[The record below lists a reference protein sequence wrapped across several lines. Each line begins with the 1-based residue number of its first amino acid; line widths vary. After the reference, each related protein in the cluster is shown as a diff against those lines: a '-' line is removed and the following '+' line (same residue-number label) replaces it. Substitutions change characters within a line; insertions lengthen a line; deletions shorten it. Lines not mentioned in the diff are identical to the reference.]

1 MKWVIKFLV
10 VVLCLCMAA
19 PVLAADQGENVWAK
33 YNMKLYGRVK
43 VDYKYLTGRSASSTV
58 ATNMVDKTGDYE
70 NDSTNFTARDTR
82 FGFIASHEAGDWV
95 GKGRFEMDMFGGA
108 TSTSSSPRFRIGYVD
123 LANKDWGTG
132 FRAGKDW
139 NAIMPM
145 NASTI
150 DFGIL
155 LRAGN
160 LWERPE
166 QFTIRQKLADGSL
179 ELLLS
184 AYKFMSGTSDATD
197 AGTGDE
203 TRMPKVGARAAY
215 TFELFGA
222 KHLVAVDGFYQH
234 DSDNTTKEDIDRW
247 MVGGEFKFNLGPVLL
262 KGEVWYG
269 EAIDGEFGRPSGL
282 ATQSSV
288 SGVDADGNP
297 ITIRSDETEEVEAW
311 GGWIDVTYKVTPKW
325 SVTAGVG
332 IDDPEEDDYKVSG
345 TRNAMGDT
353 EFSENLQAYLNTWYS
368 ITPAIKVGAEWMY
381 VDTERVDTTG
391 SDYSNSYNQVL
402 GSVFYNF

>member
-1 MKWVIKFLV
+1 
-10 VVLCLCMAA
+10 
-19 PVLAADQGENVWAK
+19 
-33 YNMKLYGRVK
+33 
-43 VDYKYLTGRSASSTV
+43 
-58 ATNMVDKTGDYE
+58 
-70 NDSTNFTARDTR
+70 
-82 FGFIASHEAGDWV
+82 
-95 GKGRFEMDMFGGA
+95 
-108 TSTSSSPRFRIGYVD
+108 
-123 LANKDWGTG
+123 
-132 FRAGKDW
+132 
-139 NAIMPM
+139 M

-184 AYKFMSGTSDATD
+184 AYKFMSGTSSATD

-215 TFELFGA
+215 TFELFGG
-222 KHLVAVDGFYQH
+222 KQLVAADGFFQS
-234 DSDNTTKEDIDRW
+234 DKDNTTKEDVDRW
-247 MVGGEFKFNLGPVLL
+247 MVGGEFKLNLGPVLL

-269 EAIDGEFGRPSGL
+269 EGINGEHGRPDGI
-282 ATQSSV
+282 ATQSSAT
-288 SGVDADGNP
+288 GKTN
-297 ITIRSDETEEVEAW
+297 EVEAW
-311 GGWIDVTYKVTPKW
+311 GGWIDATYKIMPKW
-325 SVTAGVG
+325 SITAGVG
-332 IDDPEEDDYKVSG
+332 IDDPEEDDFKVSG

-353 EFSENLQAYLNTWYS
+353 EFSENLQGYLNTWYS
-368 ITPAIKVGAEWMY
+368 ISPAIKVGAEWMY

-391 SDYSNSYNQVL
+391 SDYSNSYHQVL

>member
-1 MKWVIKFLV
+1 MRWVIKFLV

-19 PVLAADQGENVWAK
+19 PVLAADQGEAVWSK

-43 VDYKYLTGRSASSTV
+43 MDYKYLTGRSASTAV
-58 ATNMVDKTGDYE
+58 ATNIVDQLTHSDYK

-82 FGFIASHEAGDWV
+82 FGFIASHEAGDWAA
-95 GKGRFEMDMFGGA
+95 KGRFEMDMFGNA

-123 LANKDWGTG
+123 LANKDMGTG

-166 QFTIRQKLADGSL
+166 QFTIRQKLLDDSL
-179 ELLLS
+179 ELVLS
-184 AYKFMSGTSDATD
+184 AYKLMSGSAAGGGTD
-197 AGTGDE
+197 DE
-203 TRMPKVGARAAY
+203 TRMPKVGVRAAY
-215 TFELFGA
+215 TFELFGG
-222 KHLVAVDGFYQH
+222 KQLVAADGFFQS
-234 DSDNTTKEDIDRW
+234 DKDNTTKEDVDRW

-262 KGEVWYG
+262 KGEVWLG
-269 EAIDGEFGRPSGL
+269 EGIDGEHGRPGDL
-282 ATQSSV
+282 ATQTV
-288 SGVDADGNP
+288 GDKTN
-297 ITIRSDETEEVEAW
+297 EVEAW
-311 GGWIDVTYKVTPKW
+311 GGWIDATYKIMPTW
-325 SVTAGVG
+325 SITAGVG
-332 IDDPEEDDYKVSG
+332 IDDPEEDDFHFNG
-345 TRNAMGDT
+345 TRNSMDDT
-353 EFSENLQAYLNTWYS
+353 QFSENLQAYLNTWYS

-381 VDTERVDTTG
+381 VDTERKEGDG
-391 SDYSNSYNQVL
+391 DPNPGNNYSKSYNQIL

>member
-1 MKWVIKFLV
+1 
-10 VVLCLCMAA
+10 
-19 PVLAADQGENVWAK
+19 
-33 YNMKLYGRVK
+33 
-43 VDYKYLTGRSASSTV
+43 
-58 ATNMVDKTGDYE
+58 
-70 NDSTNFTARDTR
+70 
-82 FGFIASHEAGDWV
+82 
-95 GKGRFEMDMFGGA
+95 
-108 TSTSSSPRFRIGYVD
+108 
-123 LANKDWGTG
+123 
-132 FRAGKDW
+132 
-139 NAIMPM
+139 M

-179 ELLLS
+179 ELLVS

-222 KHLVAVDGFYQH
+222 KHLVAADGFFQS
-234 DSDNTTKEDIDRW
+234 DKDNTTKKSVDRW

-269 EAIDGEFGRPSGL
+269 EGIDGEHGRPSDL
-282 ATQSSV
+282 STQSVGSTT
-288 SGVDADGNP
+288 D
-297 ITIRSDETEEVEAW
+297 EVEAW
-311 GGWIDVTYKVTPKW
+311 GGWIDATYKIMPTW
-325 SVTAGVG
+325 SITAGVG
-332 IDDPEEDDYKVSG
+332 IDDPEEDDFKVSG
-345 TRNAMGDT
+345 TRNSMDDT
-353 EFSENLQAYLNTWYS
+353 QFSENLQTYVNTWYS

-381 VDTERVDTTG
+381 VDTERVQGDG
-391 SDYSNSYNQVL
+391 DPNPGQDYSKSYNQVL
-402 GSVFYNF
+402 ASVFYNF

>member
-1 MKWVIKFLV
+1 MRWVIKLFLV

-43 VDYKYLTGRSASSTV
+43 MDYKYLTGRSDSTTV
-58 ATNMVDKTGDYE
+58 ATNIVDKLTESDYQ

-108 TSTSSSPRFRIGYVD
+108 TGTSSSPRFRIGYVD
-123 LANKDWGTG
+123 LANKDWGTS

-179 ELLLS
+179 ELLVS
-184 AYKFMSGTSDATD
+184 AYKFMSGTSTGS
-197 AGTGDE
+197 GTSDE

-215 TFELFGA
+215 TFELFGG
-222 KHLVAVDGFYQH
+222 KQLVAVDGFFQ
-234 DSDNTTKEDIDRW
+234 SDKDDTTKDDVDRW
-247 MVGGEFKFNLGPVLL
+247 LVGGEFKFNLGPVLL

-269 EAIDGEFGRPSGL
+269 EGIDGEHGRPGDLS
-282 ATQSSV
+282 TQSVGSTT
-288 SGVDADGNP
+288 D
-297 ITIRSDETEEVEAW
+297 EVEAW
-311 GGWIDVTYKVTPKW
+311 GGWIDATYKIMPTW
-325 SVTAGVG
+325 SITAGVG
-332 IDDPEEDDYKVSG
+332 IDDPEEDDFKVSG
-345 TRNAMGDT
+345 TRNSMDDT
-353 EFSENLQAYLNTWYS
+353 QFSENLQTYVNTWYS

-381 VDTERVDTTG
+381 VDTERVQGDG
-391 SDYSNSYNQVL
+391 DPNPGQDYSKSYNQVL
-402 GSVFYNF
+402 ASVFYNF

>member
-1 MKWVIKFLV
+1 MRWVIKFLV

-43 VDYKYLTGRSASSTV
+43 VDYKYLTGRSSSTTV
-58 ATNMVDKTGDYE
+58 ATNIVDKLTTPDYQ

-82 FGFIASHEAGDWV
+82 FGFIASHEAGDWAA
-95 GKGRFEMDMFGGA
+95 KGRFEMDMFGAPTG
-108 TSTSSSPRFRIGYVD
+108 TSSSPRFRIGYVD
-123 LANKDWGTG
+123 LANKDWGTS

-184 AYKFMSGTSDATD
+184 AYKFMSGTSTGS
-197 AGTGDE
+197 GTGDE

-215 TFELFGA
+215 TFELLGG
-222 KHLVAVDGFYQH
+222 KQLVAVDGFFQ
-234 DSDNTTKEDIDRW
+234 SDKDDTTKDDVDRW
-247 MVGGEFKFNLGPVLL
+247 LVGGEFKFNLGPVLL

-269 EAIDGEFGRPSGL
+269 EGIDGEHGRPSDL
-282 ATQSSV
+282 STQSVGSTT
-288 SGVDADGNP
+288 D
-297 ITIRSDETEEVEAW
+297 EVEAW
-311 GGWIDVTYKVTPKW
+311 GGWIDATYKIMPTW
-325 SVTAGVG
+325 SITAGVG
-332 IDDPEEDDYKVSG
+332 IDDPEEDDFKVSG
-345 TRNAMGDT
+345 TRNSMDDT
-353 EFSENLQAYLNTWYS
+353 QFSENLQTYVNTWYS

-381 VDTERVDTTG
+381 VDTERVQGDG
-391 SDYSNSYNQVL
+391 DPNPGQDYSKSYNQVL
-402 GSVFYNF
+402 ASVFYNF

>member
-1 MKWVIKFLV
+1 
-10 VVLCLCMAA
+10 MAA

-43 VDYKYLTGRSASSTV
+43 MDYKYLTGRSFSDTV
-58 ATNMVDKTGDYE
+58 ASNIVDKFTESDYQ

-82 FGFIASHEAGDWV
+82 FGFIASHEAGDWAA
-95 GKGRFEMDMFGGA
+95 KGRFEMDMFGGA
-108 TSTSSSPRFRIGYVD
+108 TTTSSTPRFRIGYVD
-123 LANKDWGTG
+123 LANKDWGTS

-184 AYKFMSGTSDATD
+184 AFKFMSGST
-197 AGTGDE
+197 AGGNTGDE

-215 TFELFGA
+215 TFELLGG
-222 KHLVAVDGFYQH
+222 KQLVAVDGFFQ
-234 DSDNTTKEDIDRW
+234 SDKDNATKDDVDRW

-269 EAIDGEFGRPSGL
+269 EGIDGEFGRSGDT
-282 ATQSSV
+282 ATQSV
-288 SGVDADGNP
+288 GGTTD
-297 ITIRSDETEEVEAW
+297 EVEAW
-311 GGWIDVTYKVTPKW
+311 GGWVDATYKIMPTW
-325 SVTAGVG
+325 SITAGVG
-332 IDDPEEDDYKVSG
+332 IDDPEEDDFKVSG
-345 TRNAMGDT
+345 TRNSMGDS
-353 EFSENLQAYLNTWYS
+353 EFSENLQTYVNTWYS

-381 VDTERVDTTG
+381 VDTERVQGDG
-391 SDYSNSYNQVL
+391 DSNPGQDYSKSYNQIL

>member
-1 MKWVIKFLV
+1 
-10 VVLCLCMAA
+10 
-19 PVLAADQGENVWAK
+19 
-33 YNMKLYGRVK
+33 
-43 VDYKYLTGRSASSTV
+43 
-58 ATNMVDKTGDYE
+58 
-70 NDSTNFTARDTR
+70 
-82 FGFIASHEAGDWV
+82 
-95 GKGRFEMDMFGGA
+95 MFGSE
-108 TSTSSSPRFRIGYVD
+108 TSTSSTARFRLGYVD
-123 LANKDWGTG
+123 LANKDWGTS

-139 NAIMPM
+139 NAIMPL

-166 QFTIRQKLADGSL
+166 QFTIRQKLADNSL

-184 AYKFMSGTSDATD
+184 AYKFASSGTSATGS
-197 AGTGDE
+197 GTGDE

-215 TFELFGA
+215 TFEAFGA

-234 DSDNTTKEDIDRW
+234 DRDNDTKEEIDRW

-269 EAIDGEFGRPSGL
+269 EAIDGEHGRPADL
-282 ATQSSV
+282 ATQSS
-288 SGVDADGNP
+288 GATRD
-297 ITIRSDETEEVEAW
+297 DETEEVEAW
-311 GGWIDVTYKVTPKW
+311 GGWVDATYKITPKW
-325 SVTAGVG
+325 SITAGVG
-332 IDDPEEDDYKVSG
+332 IDDPEEDDWEVEG

-353 EFSENLQAYLNTWYS
+353 EFSQNLQTYVNTWYS

-381 VDTERVDTTG
+381 VDTERTDTDD
-391 SDYSNSYNQVL
+391 SDYSNSYHQAL
-402 GSVFYNF
+402 ASVFYNF

>member
-1 MKWVIKFLV
+1 MKGWVIKLLV

-43 VDYKYLTGRSASSTV
+43 VDYKYLTGRSDSTTV
-58 ATNMVDKTGDYE
+58 ATNIVDKIDSPDYQ

-95 GKGRFEMDMFGGA
+95 GKGRFEMDMFGAA
-108 TSTSSSPRFRIGYVD
+108 TGTSSSPRFRIGYVD
-123 LANKDWGTG
+123 LANKDWGTS

-184 AYKFMSGTSDATD
+184 AYKFMSGTSTGS
-197 AGTGDE
+197 GTSDE

-215 TFELFGA
+215 TFELFGG
-222 KHLVAVDGFYQH
+222 KQLVAVDGFFQ
-234 DSDNTTKEDIDRW
+234 SDKDDGTKDDVDRW
-247 MVGGEFKFNLGPVLL
+247 LVGGEFKFNLGPVLL

-269 EAIDGEFGRPSGL
+269 EGIDGEHGRPGAI
-282 ATQSSV
+282 ATQSV
-288 SGVDADGNP
+288 GTTTD
-297 ITIRSDETEEVEAW
+297 EVEAW
-311 GGWIDVTYKVTPKW
+311 GGWVDATYKIMPTW
-325 SVTAGVG
+325 SITAGVG
-332 IDDPEEDDYKVSG
+332 IDDPEEDDWKVSG
-345 TRNAMGDT
+345 IRNHMGDS
-353 EFSENLQAYLNTWYS
+353 EFSQNIQAYLNTWYS

-381 VDTERVDTTG
+381 VDTERVQGDG
-391 SDYSNSYNQVL
+391 DPNPGQDYSKDYNQVL
-402 GSVFYNF
+402 ASVFYNF